1 MSWEYT
7 TKPPKQHGRSMLIAL
22 GCTLLGVC
30 VQKVLAEDYFNPA
43 LLDIDNPSQGKT
55 DLSIY
60 EIGPGQAP
68 GKYHVDVFVN
78 NNKVGSKEIEFTLKK
93 DASGKSSLQPCLSA
107 AQLKSFGVN
116 IDKFV
121 QDEKA
126 QCIDLGVIPSASA
139 TFHVN
144 PQQLLLSIPQT
155 AITQVPRDYVDPQEY
170 DEGINALLLN
180 YSFTAGD
187 NHGKGENGTD
197 QRSEFLNLR
206 PGLNLGAWRLRNYS
220 TWSKTSGDG
229 DAESEFSSVYTYAQR
244 DIIALGS
251 NVKLGQSSSPS
262 DVFDSISYTGAQ
274 IASDDDMLPDS
285 MKGFAPVIRGTA
297 HSNALVIVRQN
308 SYVIYQNYVAPGAFE
323 INDLYPTGG
332 SGDLNVTVKETDGS
346 EQHFV
351 VPYASVPVL
360 QREGRFKYSLT
371 AGRYRSYD
379 SDVEKT
385 SFMQGTAIY
394 GLPYGFTAYGGVQ
407 ASQYYDALA
416 LGFGKNIG
424 DFGAFSVDLTD
435 AKSEMQDQDPTH
447 GRSWRIRYSKDFAT
461 TGTHF
466 SMAGYRYNS
475 KGFYTLQDTLDS
487 HTRNDDWQ
495 TPDTRRSREEAT
507 VDQSLGGSFG
517 SLTLSLVKE
526 SYWNSNQGM
535 TSMNLGYNN
544 SWHGISYGLSYGLD
558 KNTRDGSDDDNEKT
572 SEQTIAFNVS
582 VPLDRW
588 LSNTWVNYNLNSTKH
603 DTTQSVGLN
612 GTALAGN
619 NLSWGVQQGHSQS
632 SGDST
637 SLNADYKGTYGEVNA
652 GYSQDNQQQQLNVGL
667 QGSMIAHA
675 HGVTLGQPMGETA
688 ALVEAPG
695 ADDTNISNQTGVNT
709 DFRGYAIVP
718 YVSPY
723 RHNTLALNTET
734 LPGNADVD
742 RAAITVTPTHGAIV
756 RAHYETH
763 VGSRVL
769 MTLKRADGRAIPFGA
784 TASQAHQDGE
794 FIVGDGGQV
803 YLTGMHEKGTVDVS
817 WGKTADSHCTAA
829 YHLPAKDD
837 GAVLNITAQC
847 V

>member
-1 MSWEYT
+1 MGWEYT
-7 TKPPKQHGRSMLIAL
+7 TKQPKQHSRSMLIAL
-22 GCTLLGVC
+22 GCALLGVC
-30 VQKVLAEDYFNPA
+30 VQTALAEDYFNPA
-43 LLDIDNPSQGKT
+43 LLDIDNPSQEKT

-68 GKYHVDVFVN
+68 GKYHVDVYVN
-78 NNKVGSKEIEFTLKK
+78 NNKVANKEIEFTLKK
-93 DASGKSSLQPCLSA
+93 DAEGKSSLQPCLSI
-107 AQLKSFGVN
+107 AQLKSLG
-116 IDKFV
+116 IQSDKFT
-121 QDEKA
+121 QDENA
-126 QCIDLGVIPSASA
+126 QCVDLSVIPSASA

-155 AITQVPRDYVDPQEY
+155 AITQVPRDYVDPQEF

-187 NHGKGENGTD
+187 NHGKGENSTD
-197 QRSEFLNLR
+197 QRSAFLNLR
-206 PGLNLGAWRLRNYS
+206 PGLNLGAWRFRNYS
-220 TWSKTSGDG
+220 TWSKTSGNSDT
-229 DAESEFSSVYTYAQR
+229 ESDFSSVYTYAQR
-244 DIIALGS
+244 DIAPLGGE
-251 NVKLGQSSSPS
+251 LTFGQSSSPS

-274 IASDDDMLPDS
+274 FASDDDMLPES

-297 HSNALVIVRQN
+297 HSNAQVLVRQN
-308 SYVIYQNYVAPGAFE
+308 GYVIYQNYVAPGPFE

-360 QREGRFKYSLT
+360 QREGRLKYSLT

-379 SDVEKT
+379 NDVEKT
-385 SFMQGTAIY
+385 PFMQGTVIY
-394 GLPYGFTAYGGVQ
+394 GLPYGLTTYGGLQ

-416 LGFGKNIG
+416 FGIGKNIG
-424 DFGAFSVDLTD
+424 DFGAFSVDVTD
-435 AKSEMQDQDPTH
+435 AKSAMQDRDPTQ
-447 GRSWRIRYSKDFAT
+447 GQSWRVRYSKDFAT

-466 SMAGYRYNS
+466 AIAGYRYSS

-487 HTRNDDWQ
+487 HTLNDDWEA
-495 TPDTRRSREEAT
+495 PDTRRDRQEAT
-507 VDQSLGGSFG
+507 VDQSLGGTFG

-526 SYWNSNQGM
+526 SYWNASQGM
-535 TSMNLGYNN
+535 TSMNIGYNN

-558 KNTRDGSDDDNEKT
+558 KNTRDGGDDNNEKT
-572 SEQTIAFNVS
+572 SEQNIAFNVS
-582 VPLDRW
+582 VPLDHW

-675 HGVTLGQPMGETA
+675 HGITLGQPMGETA

-695 ADDTNISNQTGVNT
+695 ADDTNITNQTGVNT

-742 RAAITVTPTHGAIV
+742 QAAKTVTPTRGAIV

-769 MTLKRADGRAIPFGA
+769 MTLKRADGSAIPFGA

-803 YLTGMHEKGTVDVS
+803 YLTGMQEKGTVDVS
-817 WGKTADSHCTAA
+817 WGQTADSHCAA
-829 YHLPAKDD
+829 TYHLPTKDN
-837 GAVLNITAQC
+837 GAVINITAQC

>member
-1 MSWEYT
+1 MNMMISYQELVRT
-7 TKPPKQHGRSMLIAL
+7 FLNIH
-22 GCTLLGVC
+22 
-30 VQKVLAEDYFNPA
+30 
-43 LLDIDNPSQGKT
+43 
-55 DLSIY
+55 
-60 EIGPGQAP
+60 
-68 GKYHVDVFVN
+68 KY
-78 NNKVGSKEIEFTLKK
+78 
-93 DASGKSSLQPCLSA
+93 
-107 AQLKSFGVN
+107 
-116 IDKFV
+116 V
-121 QDEKA
+121 QDDKA
-126 QCIDLGVIPSASA
+126 QCIDLSLIPSASA

-180 YSFTAGD
+180 YSFSAG
-187 NHGKGENGTD
+187 NNRGKGENSTD
-197 QRSEFLNLR
+197 QHSEFLNLR

-220 TWSKTSGDG
+220 TWSKTSSDG
-229 DAESEFSSVYTYAQR
+229 DAESAFSSVYTYAQR
-244 DIIALGS
+244 DIVPLGG
-251 NVKLGQSSSPS
+251 NVKFGQSSSPA
-262 DVFDSISYTGAQ
+262 DVFDSISFTGAQ

-297 HSNALVIVRQN
+297 HSNAQVIVRQN
-308 SYVIYQNYVAPGAFE
+308 GYVIYQNYVAPGAFE

-360 QREGRFKYSLT
+360 QREGHFKYSLT

-385 SFMQGTAIY
+385 PFIQGTAIY
-394 GLPYGFTAYGGVQ
+394 GLPYGFTAYSGVQ

-424 DFGAFSVDLTD
+424 ELSAFSVDVTD
-435 AKSEMQDQDPTH
+435 ARSEMQDQDATH

-466 SMAGYRYNS
+466 SIAGYRYNS

-487 HTRNDDWQ
+487 HTRNDDWE

-507 VDQSLGGSFG
+507 VDQSLGGTFG

-526 SYWNSNQGM
+526 NYWNASQGM
-535 TSMNLGYNN
+535 TSLSLGYNN
-544 SWHGISYGLSYGLD
+544 AWHGISYGLSYGLD
-558 KNTRDGSDDDNEKT
+558 KNTRDGSDDNNEKT
-572 SEQTIAFNVS
+572 SEQTLAFNVS

-588 LSNTWVNYNLNSTKH
+588 LSNTWVNYNLNSTRH

-637 SLNADYKGTYGEVNA
+637 SLNGDYKGTYGEVSA
-652 GYSQDNQQQQLNVGL
+652 GYSQDNQQQQLNIGL
-667 QGSMIAHA
+667 QGSVIAHA
-675 HGVTLGQPMGETA
+675 HGITLGQPMGETA

-695 ADDTNISNQTGVNT
+695 ADDTNITNQTGVNT

-718 YVSPY
+718 YVTPY

-734 LPGNADVD
+734 LPGNADID
-742 RAAITVTPTHGAIV
+742 QAAKTVTPTRGAIV

-769 MTLKRADGRAIPFGA
+769 MTLTRADGRPIPFGA

-803 YLTGMHEKGTVDVS
+803 YLTGMHEQGTVKVS

-829 YHLPAKDD
+829 YHLPSKDD
-837 GAVLNITAQC
+837 SAVLNITAQC

>member
-1 MSWEYT
+1 M
-7 TKPPKQHGRSMLIAL
+7 
-22 GCTLLGVC
+22 
-30 VQKVLAEDYFNPA
+30 
-43 LLDIDNPSQGKT
+43 
-55 DLSIY
+55 
-60 EIGPGQAP
+60 
-68 GKYHVDVFVN
+68 
-78 NNKVGSKEIEFTLKK
+78 
-93 DASGKSSLQPCLSA
+93 
-107 AQLKSFGVN
+107 
-116 IDKFV
+116 
-121 QDEKA
+121 QDDKA
-126 QCIDLGVIPSASA
+126 QCIDLSLIPSASA

-180 YSFTAGD
+180 YSFSAG
-187 NHGKGENGTD
+187 NNRGKGENSTD
-197 QRSEFLNLR
+197 QHSEFLNLR

-220 TWSKTSGDG
+220 TWSKTSSDG
-229 DAESEFSSVYTYAQR
+229 DEESAFSSVYTYAQR
-244 DIIALGS
+244 DIVPLGG
-251 NVKLGQSSSPS
+251 NVKFGQSSSPA
-262 DVFDSISYTGAQ
+262 DVFDSISFTGAQ

-297 HSNALVIVRQN
+297 HSNAQVIVRQN
-308 SYVIYQNYVAPGAFE
+308 GYVIYQNYVAPGAFE
-323 INDLYPTGG
+323 INDLYSTGG

-360 QREGRFKYSLT
+360 QREGHFKYSLT

-385 SFMQGTAIY
+385 PFIQGTAIY
-394 GLPYGFTAYGGVQ
+394 GLPYGFTAYSGVQ
-407 ASQYYDALA
+407 ASQYFDALA

-424 DFGAFSVDLTD
+424 ELGAFSVDVTD
-435 AKSEMQDQDPTH
+435 ARSEMQDQDATH

-466 SMAGYRYNS
+466 SIAGYRYNS

-487 HTRNDDWQ
+487 HTRNDDWE

-507 VDQSLGGSFG
+507 VDQSLGGTFG

-526 SYWNSNQGM
+526 NYWNASQGM
-535 TSMNLGYNN
+535 TSLSLGYNN
-544 SWHGISYGLSYGLD
+544 AWHGISYGLSYGLD
-558 KNTRDGSDDDNEKT
+558 KNTRDGSDDNNEKT
-572 SEQTIAFNVS
+572 SEQTLAFNVS

-588 LSNTWVNYNLNSTKH
+588 LSNTWVNYNLNSTRH

-637 SLNADYKGTYGEVNA
+637 SLNGDYKGTYGEVSA
-652 GYSQDNQQQQLNVGL
+652 GYSQDNQQQQLNIGL
-667 QGSMIAHA
+667 QGSVIAHA
-675 HGVTLGQPMGETA
+675 HGITLGQPMGETA

-695 ADDTNISNQTGVNT
+695 ADDTNITNQTGVNT

-718 YVSPY
+718 YVTPY

-734 LPGNADVD
+734 LPGNADID
-742 RAAITVTPTHGAIV
+742 QAAKTVTPTRGAIV

-769 MTLKRADGRAIPFGA
+769 MTLTRADGRPIPFGA

-803 YLTGMHEKGTVDVS
+803 YLTGMHEQGTVKVS

-837 GAVLNITAQC
+837 SAVLNITAQC

>member
-1 MSWEYT
+1 M
-7 TKPPKQHGRSMLIAL
+7 
-22 GCTLLGVC
+22 
-30 VQKVLAEDYFNPA
+30 
-43 LLDIDNPSQGKT
+43 
-55 DLSIY
+55 
-60 EIGPGQAP
+60 
-68 GKYHVDVFVN
+68 
-78 NNKVGSKEIEFTLKK
+78 
-93 DASGKSSLQPCLSA
+93 
-107 AQLKSFGVN
+107 
-116 IDKFV
+116 
-121 QDEKA
+121 
-126 QCIDLGVIPSASA
+126 
-139 TFHVN
+139 
-144 PQQLLLSIPQT
+144 
-155 AITQVPRDYVDPQEY
+155 
-170 DEGINALLLN
+170 
-180 YSFTAGD
+180 
-187 NHGKGENGTD
+187 
-197 QRSEFLNLR
+197 
-206 PGLNLGAWRLRNYS
+206 
-220 TWSKTSGDG
+220 
-229 DAESEFSSVYTYAQR
+229 
-244 DIIALGS
+244 
-251 NVKLGQSSSPS
+251 
-262 DVFDSISYTGAQ
+262 
-274 IASDDDMLPDS
+274 
-285 MKGFAPVIRGTA
+285 
-297 HSNALVIVRQN
+297 
-308 SYVIYQNYVAPGAFE
+308 YQNYVAPGAFE

-385 SFMQGTAIY
+385 PFMQGTAIY

-619 NLSWGVQQGHSQS
+619 NLSWGVQQSHSQS

-688 ALVEAPG
+688 ALIEAPG

-734 LPGNADVD
+734 LPGNADVN
-742 RAAITVTPTHGAIV
+742 RAAITVTPTRGAIV

-803 YLTGMHEKGTVDVS
+803 YLTGMHEKGTVNVS
-817 WGKTADSHCTAA
+817 WGKTADSHCAAA

>member
-1 MSWEYT
+1 MAWEYT

-22 GCTLLGVC
+22 GCTLLGIC

-43 LLDIDNPSQGKT
+43 LLDIDNPQQGKT

-68 GKYHVDVFVN
+68 GKYHVDVYVN
-78 NNKVGSKEIEFTLKK
+78 NNKVANKEIEFTLQK
-93 DASGKSSLQPCLSA
+93 DANGKSSLQPCLSS
-107 AQLKSFGVN
+107 AQLKSFG
-116 IDKFV
+116 IQSEKFTQDKN
-121 QDEKA
+121 A
-126 QCIDLGVIPSASA
+126 QCVDLSVIPSASA

-144 PQQLLLSIPQT
+144 PQQLLLSIPQS
-155 AITQVPRDYVDPQEY
+155 AITQVPRDYVDSQEF
-170 DEGINALLLN
+170 DEGITALLLN

-187 NHGKGENGTD
+187 NRGKGENGAN

-206 PGLNLGAWRLRNYS
+206 PGLNLGAWRFRNYS
-220 TWSKTSGDG
+220 TWSKTSSNSDTQS
-229 DAESEFSSVYTYAQR
+229 DFSSVYTYAQR
-244 DIIALGS
+244 DIAPLGGE
-251 NVKLGQSSSPS
+251 LTFGQSSSPS

-274 IASDDDMLPDS
+274 LASDDDMLPDS

-297 HSNALVIVRQN
+297 HSNAQVIARQN
-308 SYVIYQNYVAPGAFE
+308 GYVIYQNYVAPGPFE

-332 SGDLNVTVKETDGS
+332 SGDLDVTVKETDGS

-360 QREGRFKYSLT
+360 QREGRLKYSLT

-379 SDVEKT
+379 NDVKKT
-385 SFMQGTAIY
+385 PFMQGTAIY
-394 GLPYGFTAYGGVQ
+394 GLPNGFTAYGGIQ

-416 LGFGKNIG
+416 LGVGKNIG
-424 DFGAFSVDLTD
+424 DFGAFSVDVTN
-435 AKSEMQDQDPTH
+435 AKSQMQARDTTQ
-447 GRSWRIRYSKDFAT
+447 GQSWRVRYSKDFAT

-466 SMAGYRYNS
+466 AIAGYRYNS

-487 HTRNDDWQ
+487 HTHNDDWEA
-495 TPDTRRSREEAT
+495 PDTRRSREEAT
-507 VDQSLGGSFG
+507 LDQSLGNVFG

-526 SYWNSNQGM
+526 DYWNTNQSM
-535 TSMNLGYNN
+535 TSMNLGYTN

-558 KNTRDGSDDDNEKT
+558 KNTRDGSDSDNEKT

-588 LSNTWVNYNLNSTKH
+588 LSNTWANYSLNTSKH

-632 SGDST
+632 SGYST
-637 SLNADYKGTYGEVNA
+637 NLNADYKGTYGEVNA
-652 GYSQDNQQQQLNVGL
+652 GYSQDNTQQQVNVGL
-667 QGSMIAHA
+667 QGSALVHA
-675 HGVTLGQPMGETA
+675 HGITLGQPMGETVS
-688 ALVEAPG
+688 LVEAPG
-695 ADDTNISNQTGVNT
+695 ASGTRITNQTGVST

-734 LPGNADVD
+734 LPGNADID
-742 RAAITVTPTHGAIV
+742 QAAKTVTPTRGAVV
-756 RAHYETH
+756 RARYATH

-769 MTLKRADGRAIPFGA
+769 MTLQRADGRPIPFGA
-784 TASQAHQDGE
+784 TASQAHEDGE
-794 FIVGDGGQV
+794 FIVGDGGEV
-803 YLTGMHEKGTVDVS
+803 YLTGMHANGTVTVS
-817 WGKTADSHCTAA
+817 WGKEANSRCSAS
-829 YHLPAKDD
+829 YHLPSASDD
-837 GAVLNITAQC
+837 HIINVTAQC

>member
-1 MSWEYT
+1 MGWTYT
-7 TKPPKQHGRSMLIAL
+7 TKSPRRHTSTMIIAL
-22 GCTLLGVC
+22 CCGLLGIC
-30 VQKVLAEDYFNPA
+30 VHKAIAEDYFNPA
-43 LLDIDNPSQGKT
+43 LLDIDNPEQGKT

-60 EIGPGQAP
+60 ETGPGQAP
-68 GKYHVDVFVN
+68 GKYHVDVYIN
-78 NNKVGSKEIEFTLKK
+78 NNKIANKEIEFILKK
-93 DASGKSSLQPCLSA
+93 DANGKSSLQPCLSV
-107 AQLKSFGVN
+107 AQLKSFG
-116 IDKFV
+116 IQSDKFT
-121 QDEKA
+121 QDENA
-126 QCIDLGVIPSASA
+126 QCVDLSVIPSASA

-144 PQQLLLSIPQT
+144 PQQLLLSIPQS
-155 AITQVPRDYVDPQEY
+155 AITQVPRDYVDPQEF

-187 NHGKGENGTD
+187 NHGKGENGID
-197 QRSEFLNLR
+197 QRSAYFNLR
-206 PGLNLGAWRLRNYS
+206 PGLNLGAWRFRNYS
-220 TWSKTSGDG
+220 TWSKTSSNSDT
-229 DAESEFSSVYTYAQR
+229 ESDFSSVYTYAQR
-244 DIIALGS
+244 DITPLGGELT
-251 NVKLGQSSSPS
+251 LGQSSSPS

-274 IASDDDMLPDS
+274 IASDDDMLPES

-297 HSNALVIVRQN
+297 HSNAQVIVRQN
-308 SYVIYQNYVAPGAFE
+308 GYVIYQNYVAPGPFE
-323 INDLYPTGG
+323 ISDLYPTGG

-360 QREGRFKYSLT
+360 QREGRLKYSLT

-379 SDVEKT
+379 NDVEKT
-385 SFMQGTAIY
+385 PFMQGTAIY
-394 GLPYGFTAYGGVQ
+394 GLPYGLTAYGGLQ
-407 ASQYYDALA
+407 ASKYYDALA

-424 DFGAFSVDLTD
+424 DLGAFSVDVTD
-435 AKSEMQDQDPTH
+435 AKSDMQDREPTR
-447 GRSWRIRYSKDFAT
+447 GQSWRIRYSKDFAT
-461 TGTHF
+461 TGTNF
-466 SMAGYRYNS
+466 AIAGYRYSS

-487 HTRNDDWQ
+487 HTRNDDWEA
-495 TPDTRRSREEAT
+495 PDTRRTRQEAT
-507 VDQSLGGSFG
+507 VDQSLGGAFG
-517 SLTLSLVKE
+517 SLTLSLIKE
-526 SYWNSNQGM
+526 NYWNSNQGM

-582 VPLDRW
+582 IPLDRW

-612 GTALAGN
+612 GTALPGN

-637 SLNADYKGTYGEVNA
+637 NLNADYKGTYGEVNA

-695 ADDTNISNQTGVNT
+695 AADTNITNQTGVNT

-742 RAAITVTPTHGAIV
+742 QAAKTVTPTRGAIV

-769 MTLKRADGRAIPFGA
+769 MTLIRADGSPIPFGA

-803 YLTGMHEKGTVDVS
+803 YLTGMLEKGTIDVS
-817 WGKTADSHCTAA
+817 WGQTANSHCTAI
-829 YHLPAKDD
+829 YHLPTKDD
-837 GAVLNITAQC
+837 AAVINITAQC

>member
-1 MSWEYT
+1 MGWEYT
-7 TKPPKQHGRSMLIAL
+7 TKPPKQHRRSLLIAL

-30 VQKVLAEDYFNPA
+30 VQTVFAEDYFNPA

-68 GKYHVDVFVN
+68 GKYHVDVYVN
-78 NNKVGSKEIEFTLKK
+78 NNKVASKEIEFVLKK
-93 DASGKSSLQPCLSA
+93 DAEGKSSLQPCLSA
-107 AQLKSFGVN
+107 AQLKSFG
-116 IDKFV
+116 IQSDKFE
-121 QDEKA
+121 QNDNA
-126 QCIDLGVIPSASA
+126 QCVNLSVIPSASA

-144 PQQLLLSIPQT
+144 PQQLLLSIPQS
-155 AITQVPRDYVDPQEY
+155 AITQVPRDYVDPQEF

-180 YSFTAGD
+180 YSFSAGE
-187 NHGKGENGTD
+187 NHGKGENSSD
-197 QRSEFLNLR
+197 QRSMFLNLR
-206 PGLNLGAWRLRNYS
+206 PGFNLGAWRFRNYS
-220 TWSKTSGDG
+220 TWSKTSDNS
-229 DAESEFSSVYTYAQR
+229 DSENTFSSVYSYAQR
-244 DIIALGS
+244 DVTHLGGE
-251 NVKLGQSSSPS
+251 LTFGQSSSPS

-274 IASDDDMLPDS
+274 LASDDDMLPDS

-297 HSNALVIVRQN
+297 HSNAQVIVRQN
-308 SYVIYQNYVAPGAFE
+308 GYVIYQNYVAPGAFE

-379 SDVEKT
+379 DNVEKT
-385 SFMQGTAIY
+385 LFVQGTAIY
-394 GLPYGFTAYGGVQ
+394 GLPYGFTAYSGLQ
-407 ASQYYDALA
+407 ASPYYNALA

-424 DFGAFSVDLTD
+424 DLGAFSIDVTG
-435 AKSEMQDQDPTH
+435 AKSEMQDRAPTE
-447 GRSWRIRYSKDFAT
+447 GRSWRVRYSKDFAT

-466 SMAGYRYNS
+466 SVAGYRYNS

-487 HTRNDDWQ
+487 HTSNDDWE
-495 TPDTRRSREEAT
+495 TPDTRQSREEAT
-507 VDQSLGGSFG
+507 VDQSLGGQWG

-526 SYWNSNQGM
+526 RYWNTSENM
-535 TSMNLGYNN
+535 TSMNVGYTN
-544 SWHGISYGLSYGLD
+544 SWHGISYGLTYGLN
-558 KNTRDGSDDDNEKT
+558 KNTRDGNDDNDEKT
-572 SEQTIAFNVS
+572 SEQTLAFNLS

-588 LSNTWVNYNLNSTKH
+588 LSNTWANYNLNTAKH

-632 SGDST
+632 NGYST
-637 SLNADYKGTYGEVNA
+637 NLNTDYKGTYGEVNA
-652 GYSQDNQQQQLNVGL
+652 GYSQDDEQQQVNVGL
-667 QGSMIAHA
+667 QGSMVAHA
-675 HGVTLGQPMGETA
+675 HGVTLGQPMGETV

-695 ADDTNISNQTGVNT
+695 ASGTNIANQTGVST

-718 YVSPY
+718 YVTPY

-734 LPGNADVD
+734 LPGNADLD
-742 RAAITVTPTHGAIV
+742 QAAKIVTPTRGAVV
-756 RAHYETH
+756 RAHYDTH

-769 MTLKRADGRAIPFGA
+769 MTLQRADGHPLPFGA
-784 TASQAHQDGE
+784 TASQAHEEGE

-803 YLTGMHEKGTVDVS
+803 YLTGMHQQGTINVS
-817 WGKTADSHCTAA
+817 WGKDANSHCSAA
-829 YHLPAKDD
+829 YHLPTASDSQIIN
-837 GAVLNITAQC
+837 VTAQC